1 MKKYIKLL
9 LLLIYTTSVQG
20 QSLDS
25 LMDLAVKTHPSLS
38 VAELKIK
45 QQELL
50 KNSGFELQPTDV
62 YYLGQAFGYDN
73 TNRQHDFGIRQSFE
87 MPKVYQAKNALIDAE
102 TNLLERERVL
112 TEVEIRKIVAD
123 LYWKI
128 VAIYQ
133 EQQLY
138 ATLDSVYGDFQNL
151 ANLRVQTGEANK
163 IESLRVEASLRDWK
177 IKKSAI
183 DRRFELAQRELAYFL
198 NREDWVDVKNINL
211 QQLSLNASEVNA
223 VNHPLMQYYNE
234 QQNVADKQVAIEENK
249 LSPQLNIGY
258 ASQIFNGNAGL
269 HLVEIGVGIP
279 LHRKPQQQ
287 RIEASR
293 MNAAIIQAKAEKDK
307 FIIENHWKV
316 ALANLETL
324 NGQLFS
330 VSQLLTENMMESVFL
345 AKIGYEA
352 GELPYFEYLSVIEQQ
367 LQLNIQKI
375 QLIQQYNETVIAINY
390 GFGL

>member
-87 MPKVYQAKNALIDAE
+87 MPKVYQAKNTLIDAE

-151 ANLRVQTGEANK
+151 ANLRVQTGEASK

-249 LSPQLNIGY
+249 LSPQLNVGY

>member
-50 KNSGFELQPTDV
+50 KNSGFELQPTDI

-87 MPKVYQAKNALIDAE
+87 LPKVYQAKNELIDAE
-102 TNLLERERVL
+102 TNLLEQERVL
-112 TEVEIRKIVAD
+112 TEVELRKIVAD

-151 ANLRVQTGEANK
+151 ANLRVQTGEASK
-163 IESLRVEASLRDWK
+163 IEFLRVEASLRDWK

-198 NREDWVDVKNINL
+198 NREDWVDVNSIEL
-211 QQLSLNASEVNA
+211 QQLSLNVSEVNA
-223 VNHPLMQYYNE
+223 VNHPLMQYYTE
-234 QQNVADKQVAIEENK
+234 QQNVAAKQVTIEENK
-249 LSPQLNIGY
+249 LSPQLNLGY
-258 ASQIFNGNAGL
+258 ASQIFYGNAGL
-269 HLVEIGVGIP
+269 NLVEIGVGIP

-287 RIEASR
+287 RIEASK

-307 FIIENHWKV
+307 FIIENQWKV

-330 VSQLLTENMMESVFL
+330 VSQLLTENVMESVFL
-345 AKIGYEA
+345 AKTGYEA

-367 LQLNIQKI
+367 LQLNVQKI

-390 GFGL
+390 GLGL